1 MFTKEIK
8 EAAEAFLAQG
18 RKEYVPQL
26 SVDCVILSFHEDQL
40 KVFLLHPNGQTAW
53 MLPGGYVR
61 HQDNLDD
68 AANRVLFERAG
79 LKDIFLKQFHTF
91 GSKDRVLGKEVKE
104 MCVHGG
110 IDPALADWVAKRFI
124 TVGYYALVNYD
135 DMKPNPDIFTQEFTW
150 ADIHR
155 LPEMMVDH
163 GEIVE
168 KALCTLQKDLL
179 SQPIG
184 MNLLPDS
191 FTISDLQKLYESILG
206 RPIDRGNFRK
216 KMLKSNVLKK
226 LDEQKKGQP
235 HRSPYLYT
243 FDEDQ
248 YKQSL
253 QEEVKVGF

>member
-104 MCVHGG
+104 
-110 IDPALADWVAKRFI
+110 I
-124 TVGYYALVNYD
+124 
-135 DMKPNPDIFTQEFTW
+135 
-150 ADIHR
+150 
-155 LPEMMVDH
+155 
-163 GEIVE
+163 
-168 KALCTLQKDLL
+168 
-179 SQPIG
+179 
-184 MNLLPDS
+184 
-191 FTISDLQKLYESILG
+191 
-206 RPIDRGNFRK
+206 
-216 KMLKSNVLKK
+216 
-226 LDEQKKGQP
+226 
-235 HRSPYLYT
+235 
-243 FDEDQ
+243 
-248 YKQSL
+248 
-253 QEEVKVGF
+253 

>member
-1 MFTKEIK
+1 
-8 EAAEAFLAQG
+8 
-18 RKEYVPQL
+18 
-26 SVDCVILSFHEDQL
+26 
-40 KVFLLHPNGQTAW
+40 
-53 MLPGGYVR
+53 
-61 HQDNLDD
+61 
-68 AANRVLFERAG
+68 
-79 LKDIFLKQFHTF
+79 
-91 GSKDRVLGKEVKE
+91 

-168 KALCTLQKDLL
+168 KALCTLQQDLL

-253 QEEVKVGF
+253 QEEEKVGF